1 MKIDNLVTTLI
12 IAIVISSLVTFIA
25 VLISPYTFRI
35 GLTIGRDNMNCRIK
49 FMVKPIHFY

>member
-25 VLISPYTFRI
+25 VLISPYTF
-35 GLTIGRDNMNCRIK
+35 
-49 FMVKPIHFY
+49 